1 MYKNYF
7 KIAVRNLTRHKL
19 YSLLN
24 IVGLGFGITCFLL
37 IALFAIDE
45 MTFDR
50 FHDRADDIFRVVQQQ
65 QTPNEGEQYFGAVS
79 YNISE
84 AAINEVPGVDNGI
97 KMLTWGRAVISNP
110 KNQRGFYHSF
120 LTVENSIFDIFN
132 FPLKQGDP
140 RVALTDPNSVVL
152 SEELA
157 MKLFG
162 NEDPLGQTVKSD
174 RGMDLKVTGVLED
187 IPHNSHLQF
196 DVMISHPTIEA
207 QPWFDD
213 DLKGEWGSQN
223 WFTYLTLNKGTDPIK
238 VGQQLTSFAETRAQ
252 DDRPFEGR
260 LELQALK
267 DVHFQSQDFQIEF
280 NERKGSY
287 TYLSFF
293 SLIGF
298 FILGIA
304 CINYI
309 NLATAR
315 SSIYSRE
322 VGIRKVVGANMSQ
335 LFGRF
340 MSESIV
346 FTTLAFLLAL
356 GLTQLI
362 LPWFNVFTDKSLSLI
377 PSEASWAIPILL
389 GTVVLVSLAS
399 GSYPS
404 LYLSRLQP
412 QEVLKGS
419 SQNNKSGRGSLRK
432 GLVVL
437 QFSLSIIMMIGT
449 LVAWQQMNYVKTQD
463 LGFDESQLIV
473 VDINSGKV
481 RNGYETILNGYR
493 NLPDVTS
500 VSVSSRVPGEWK
512 NLLKTELRPPGA
524 YEERGQTPWFLG
536 ADENFLETF
545 DIELISGRNFD
556 SGRPADSSSIIL
568 NLQAAKALGFSEAS
582 GQEVRLMSR
591 INNGAERL
599 YDEPIRARVIG
610 ITADFN
616 FQSLYEPV
624 SPLVL
629 GYRNNSIQSID
640 YFTAR
645 ISGHNVDNTIA
656 QMTDIL
662 HSVDPDQLFEYH
674 FLDEQIANFYE
685 SDTRRGLMFT
695 IAALCAIFI
704 ACLGLFG
711 LAAFTAEQRTKEIG
725 IRKVLGASTAG
736 IVRLLSLDFLK
747 LVCISLAIASP
758 VAWYFLNDWLQNFAY
773 HIEIKWWVFVLV
785 GLIAI
790 VITFITVSFQSIK
803 SALANPIESL
813 RAE

>member
-7 KIAVRNLTRHKL
+7 NIAFRNLTRHKM
-19 YSLLN
+19 YSFLN
-24 IVGLGFGITCFLL
+24 IIGLGFGITCFLL

-50 FHDRADDIFRVVQQQ
+50 FHDRADDIYRVVQQL
-65 QTPNEGEQYFGAVS
+65 QTPEEGEQYFGAVS
-79 YNISE
+79 YNISD
-84 AAINEVPGVDNGI
+84 AARDEIPGVANSV
-97 KMLTWGRAVISNP
+97 KMLIWGRAVISNP
-110 KNQRGFYHSF
+110 ENQKEFFHPF
-120 LTVENSIFDIFN
+120 LTVESSIFDIFN
-132 FPLKQGDP
+132 FSLKQGDQ
-140 RVALTDPNSVVL
+140 RTALSDPNTVVL

-162 NEDPLGQTVKSD
+162 DEDPLGQTVKSD

-196 DVMISHPTIEA
+196 EVMISHLTFES
-207 QPWFDD
+207 QPGIDD
-213 DLKGEWGSQN
+213 RVRADWSSQN
-223 WFTYLTLNKGTDPIK
+223 WFTYLTLDKGTDPNK
-238 VGQQLTSFAETRAQ
+238 VEQQLTSFAKTRAR
-252 DDRPFEGR
+252 DDRIFEGQ
-260 LELQALK
+260 LELQPLK
-267 DVHFQSQDFQIEF
+267 DVHFKSQDYQREF

-293 SLIGF
+293 SLIGI

-315 SSIYSRE
+315 SSVYSRE
-322 VGIRKVVGANMSQ
+322 VGVRKVVGANINQ

-362 LPWFNVFTDKSLSLI
+362 LPWFNVFTDKTLSLI
-377 PSEASWAIPILL
+377 PSEASWAIPALL
-389 GTVVLVSLAS
+389 STVVLVSLAA

-404 LYLSRLQP
+404 LYLSRFQP
-412 QEVLKGS
+412 QKVLNGS
-419 SQNNKSGRGSLRK
+419 SQSNRSGQGSLRK

-463 LGFDESQLIV
+463 LGFDEEQLIV
-473 VDINSGKV
+473 VDINSGLV
-481 RNGYETILNGYR
+481 RNGYEAILNGYR
-493 NLPDVTS
+493 NLPDVSS

-512 NLLKTELRPPGA
+512 NLLKTEVRPPGA
-524 YEERGQTPWFLG
+524 YEERGHTPWFIG

-545 DIELISGRNFD
+545 DINLISGRNFD
-556 SGRPADSSSIIL
+556 SRRPADSSAVIL

-591 INNGAERL
+591 INNGSERL
-599 YDEPIRARVIG
+599 YDQPIRARVIG

-616 FQSLYEPV
+616 FQSLYEEV

-629 GYRNNSIQSID
+629 GFRNNPIQSID
-640 YFTAR
+640 YITAR

-662 HSVDPDQLFEYH
+662 HSVDPNQLFEYH
-674 FLDEQIANFYE
+674 FLDEQIATFYA
-685 SDTRRGLMFT
+685 SDTRRSLMTMCDFYCLSRSFWISSIYCRTANKRDWNQEGPWGIYSGNRKIIVSGFFEISLHFT
-695 IAALCAIFI
+695 CHS
-704 ACLGLFG
+704 
-711 LAAFTAEQRTKEIG
+711 Q
-725 IRKVLGASTAG
+725 SS
-736 IVRLLSLDFLK
+736 SLVFLK
-747 LVCISLAIASP
+747 
-758 VAWYFLNDWLQNFAY
+758 
-773 HIEIKWWVFVLV
+773 
-785 GLIAI
+785 
-790 VITFITVSFQSIK
+790 
-803 SALANPIESL
+803 
-813 RAE
+813 